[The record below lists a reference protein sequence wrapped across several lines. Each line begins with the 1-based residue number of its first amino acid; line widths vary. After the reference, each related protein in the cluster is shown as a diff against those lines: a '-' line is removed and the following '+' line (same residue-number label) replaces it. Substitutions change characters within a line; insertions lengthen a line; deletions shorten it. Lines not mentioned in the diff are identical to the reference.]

1 MDELMEEFREKFKN
15 QYIEY
20 EWWKVLDPPNKD
32 RVVVSNKFRMSPEVY
47 REILEWPLVVG
58 DCVMPDIRTKVQD

>member
-32 RVVVSNKFRMSPEVY
+32 RVVVSNKFEMVPEKIKE
-47 REILEWPLVVG
+47 RLL
-58 DCVMPDIRTKVQD
+58 VQD